1 MSLYKYFY
9 PEYSFKSVADIDVQK
24 LKKNGIKLVLLDIDN
39 TLVPYTSPDPD
50 DNALSFLNSL
60 KDNQIEFSFVSNNKK
75 NRVERF
81 NKNIGARYVYKAKKP
96 LLYGINKMI
105 KEHGV
110 TKDETALIGDQI
122 FTDIWGGRRAGVTT
136 FLVQPIKEVDTLF
149 FKFKRYYEKKVI
161 NSYDKYKSKSL

>member
-1 MSLYKYFY
+1 
-9 PEYSFKSVADIDVQK
+9 
-24 LKKNGIKLVLLDIDN
+24 
-39 TLVPYTSPDPD
+39 
-50 DNALSFLNSL
+50 
-60 KDNQIEFSFVSNNKK
+60 
-75 NRVERF
+75 
-81 NKNIGARYVYKAKKP
+81 
-96 LLYGINKMI
+96 MI

-161 NSYDKYKSKSL
+161 KSYDRYKSKSLQENIFN